1 MGCGRLHHGLAVG
14 GRFTGGGRAGE
25 GGQASQLLLGVVA
38 VLLAGLLV
46 LLAFGQAWGPRA
58 RQQRAAD
65 LAAISAGPGHARQLR
80 TSLRAAAARKR
91 PAEPATPLQ
100 RGVPGVG
107 PPCGPAWRRPQ
118 RPAGGPN
125 PVSFP
130 GTGFAPTRVRVE
142 LRGEAQVRLSAGS
155 SGRAASMSR
164 PARRPSS
171 RRTSAGSGCLPTRA
185 AVATTA
191 RSRRG
196 RKARPSFAFRA
207 AEPS

>member
-1 MGCGRLHHGLAVG
+1 MGCGRLQHGLAVG

-125 PVSFP
+125 
-130 GTGFAPTRVRVE
+130 
-142 LRGEAQVRLSAGS
+142 RGELPRDRLRADAGAS
-155 SGRAASMSR
+155 RAAGRSASATLGGEQRPRRIDVAARATAELTPDIGGLGMS
-164 PARRPSS
+164 PHPSGGGYDGPL
-171 RRTSAGSGCLPTRA
+171 A
-185 AVATTA
+185 
-191 RSRRG
+191 
-196 RKARPSFAFRA
+196 
-207 AEPS
+207 